1 MNSKPKALKI
11 LVSGDV
17 EGNFDKLFGRVNAIQ
32 KKSGSFDLLLCV
44 GEFFGKTNTEWEK
57 YKSGQ
62 SKVPIPTLI
71 LGPCDSS
78 LSDVYQNNKDG
89 LELCDNVTY
98 LGRRGTFTGSS
109 GLSLAYLSGVEGERS
124 DMVHFSSEDVS
135 TLLLPVESDTK
146 FRGVDILLT
155 SQWPKNPSKYASN
168 VEVDTETCGSSL
180 ISQLAIWLKPRYHFC
195 GCEDVFYERQPYRNH
210 KVLAEKEK
218 HVTRFIS
225 LAKVNSSQ
233 KKKYLYAFNITPMC
247 NMEEGEL
254 TKQPPDVTECPYP
267 KESLG
272 KLVKEESTQ
281 QFFFGDTKSSDKG
294 KKRPR
299 EEKLEP
305 GSHKKHPRPS
315 GPCWFCLGSP
325 EVEKHLVVSVGTEC
339 YLALAKGGLVQDH
352 TLILPIG
359 HHQSMVLAP
368 DDVRE
373 EIDKYKKA
381 LAKFYKQTNRSVI
394 FFERNYKT
402 QHLQIQAVPFPD
414 YLKQE
419 AKESFME
426 CAESESINLDEI
438 PKHSDLKQIVPVGA
452 PYFYTELP
460 TGEKLLHRISKN
472 FPLQFGREVLA
483 SVHLLNMPER
493 VDWKVC
499 KLRREEEEIHAEEFR
514 NKFEQF
520 DFNLQ

>member
-1 MNSKPKALKI
+1 MMTSKALKI

-17 EGNFDKLFGRVNAIQ
+17 EGNFDKLFGRVNTIQ

-44 GEFFGKTNTEWEK
+44 GDFFGKNNSEWEK
-57 YKSGQ
+57 YESGQ

-78 LSDVYQNNKDG
+78 LSDEFQNNRDG
-89 LELCDNVTY
+89 LELCENVTY
-98 LGRRGTFTGSS
+98 LGRRGSYTGSS
-109 GLSLAYLSGVEGERS
+109 GLSVAYLSGAEGDKS
-124 DMVHFSSEDVS
+124 DFTHFLQEDVS
-135 TLLLPVESDTK
+135 TLLLPFQNDTK

-155 SQWPKNPSKYASN
+155 SQWPKHPSKYGSE
-168 VEVDTETCGSSL
+168 VEVDTEKCGSNL
-180 ISQLAIWLKPRYHFC
+180 ISQLAFELKPRYHFC
-195 GCEDVFYERQPYRNH
+195 GCQDVYYERQPYRNH

-225 LAKVNSSQ
+225 LAKVNNLQ
-233 KKKYLYAFNITPMC
+233 KKKYLYAFNITPLC

-254 TKQPPDVTECPYP
+254 TKQPPDVTECPY
-267 KESLG
+267 KRETFEELG
-272 KLVKEESTQ
+272 QEDSAP
-281 QFFFGDTKSSDKG
+281 QFFYDKSSPEKG

-299 EEKLEP
+299 EDKRER

-339 YLALAKGGLVQDH
+339 YLALAKGGLVPDH
-352 TLILPIG
+352 ILILPIG

-373 EIDKYKKA
+373 EIRKYKTA
-381 LAKFYKQTNRSVI
+381 LTKLYKQSNRSVI

-414 YLKQE
+414 DRKQE
-419 AKESFME
+419 ARDSFME
-426 CAESESINLDEI
+426 CAESENINLDEI

-452 PYFYTELP
+452 PYFYAELP
-460 TGEKLLHRISKN
+460 TGEKFLHRISRN
-472 FPLQFGREVLA
+472 FPLQFGREVMA
-483 SVHLLNMPER
+483 GVQLLNMPER
-493 VDWKVC
+493 VDWKAC
-499 KLRREEEEIHAEEFR
+499 KPTREQEEIYAEDFK

-520 DFNLQ
+520 DFTLE